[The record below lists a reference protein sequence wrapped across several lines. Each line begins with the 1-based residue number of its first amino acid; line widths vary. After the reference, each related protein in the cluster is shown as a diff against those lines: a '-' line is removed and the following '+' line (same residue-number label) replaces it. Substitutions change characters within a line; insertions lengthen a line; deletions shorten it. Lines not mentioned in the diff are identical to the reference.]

1 MASQTKKIGFMQGRL
16 SDIVDGKI
24 QAFPWNNWK
33 NEFCDAKQINIKNIE
48 WTLDQKDLY
57 KNPLMSNK
65 GRSDIKNLCNKFS
78 VKIPSLTGDCFMQAP
93 FWKANKRLE
102 TIHKRDFIEILKSC
116 SDLDISIVV
125 LPLVDAGSIDSEK
138 QEAILIKFLDGITN
152 YLQIN
157 NMKIVFESEYK
168 PQEFKRFLDNL
179 DEKVFG
185 VNYDIGNSASLGFDP
200 IEEFSLYGDRI
211 FNVHVKDRIYRGTTV
226 PLGAGSANFELVF
239 SLLKSINY
247 NGNYILQT
255 ARASDGEHI
264 KMIEKYKHML
274 LEWIEK

>member
-1 MASQTKKIGFMQGRL
+1 MASQNKKIGFMQGRL

-33 NEFCDAKQINIKNIE
+33 KEFCDAKKIDIKNIE

-57 KNPLMSNK
+57 KNPIMSVK
-65 GRSDIKNLCNKFS
+65 GRSDIKSLCSKFS
-78 VKIPSLTGDCFMQAP
+78 IKIPSLTGDCFMQAP

-102 TIHKRDFIEILKSC
+102 KIYKRDFKEIIKSC
-116 SDLDISIVV
+116 NDLDINIIV
-125 LPLVDAGSIDSEK
+125 LPLVDAGSIDSQK
-138 QEAILIKFLDGITN
+138 QENILLEFLDGLTN
-152 YLQIN
+152 YLQKN
-157 NMKIVFESEYK
+157 NIKIVFESDYE
-168 PQEFKRFLDNL
+168 PQEFKRFLSNL
-179 DEKVFG
+179 DNNVFG

-200 IEEFSLYGDRI
+200 NEEFSLYGERI

-226 PLGAGSANFELVF
+226 PLGAGNANFELVF
-239 SLLKSINY
+239 SLLNSINY

-264 KMIEKYKHML
+264 RMIEEYKNLL
-274 LEWIEK
+274 LEWIKK